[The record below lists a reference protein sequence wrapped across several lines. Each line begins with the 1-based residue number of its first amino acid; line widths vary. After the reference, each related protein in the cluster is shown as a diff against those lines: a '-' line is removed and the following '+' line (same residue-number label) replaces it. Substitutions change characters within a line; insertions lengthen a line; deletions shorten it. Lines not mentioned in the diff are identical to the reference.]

1 MTTGS
6 VEGRVVTVPNLLSL
20 ARLATVP
27 VFVWL
32 FVSGRENAAV
42 VLYGV
47 GALSDFFD
55 GFLARRLGAV
65 TTLGKLLDP
74 LADRVFIVA
83 LCIALLAR
91 GVLAPWLAGAIV
103 ARDVVL
109 LALWPLLERRGVE
122 RIPVN
127 IAGKAA
133 TAALLFGLTWLA
145 LSQTTFGWA
154 TIGETV
160 GSAAVGVGAA
170 LYWAAA
176 LLYAREAAGRWRETR
191 VREPLA

>member
-6 VEGRVVTVPNLLSL
+6 AEGRVLTVPNALSL

-42 VLYGV
+42 VVYGI
-47 GALSDFFD
+47 GAVSDFFD
-55 GFLARRLGAV
+55 GYLARRMGAV

-74 LADRVFIVA
+74 LADRVLIVA

-91 GVLAPWLAGAIV
+91 GVLSPWLAGAIV
-103 ARDVVL
+103 GRDLIL
-109 LALWPLLERRGVE
+109 LSLWPVLERRGVE

-127 IAGKAA
+127 LAGKAA

-145 LSQTTFGWA
+145 LSQTSFGWA
-154 TIGETV
+154 TIGDRV
-160 GSAAVGVGAA
+160 GSVAVGVGAA

-176 LLYAREAAGRWRETR
+176 LLYARQASGRWRETR